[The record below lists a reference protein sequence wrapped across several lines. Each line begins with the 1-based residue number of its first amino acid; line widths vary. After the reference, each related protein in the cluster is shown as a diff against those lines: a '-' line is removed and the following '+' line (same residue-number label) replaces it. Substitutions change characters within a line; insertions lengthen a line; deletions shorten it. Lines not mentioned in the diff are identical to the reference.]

1 MSKENATWIMLKEVA
16 VGFCSGAIIGIIV
29 ALGSMLFEGNPVFG
43 LVTGLAMFLNMILA
57 NIAGY
62 FIPVILE
69 KFHIDPALA
78 SGVFVT
84 TVTDVLGFFFFL
96 GLATVFLP
104 YLI

>member
-1 MSKENATWIMLKEVA
+1 MKTKY
-16 VGFCSGAIIGIIV
+16 IISTI
-29 ALGSMLFEGNPVFG
+29 ALTGVLALTGCEDFLDSMLFEGNPVFG